1 MRQKTRGTAA
11 SEGRWARTSQEPARR
26 RADGPGERLRV
37 DMTNKLT
44 YYLTMTKL
52 NIAEAKT
59 HLSQVLDA
67 AAPGERILLCRRN
80 VPVAELRVLSRP
92 SSRALGLAAGQVIIH
107 DAFFEPL
114 PEDLLQGFEGLG

>member
-1 MRQKTRGTAA
+1 
-11 SEGRWARTSQEPARR
+11 
-26 RADGPGERLRV
+26 
-37 DMTNKLT
+37 MTNKLT